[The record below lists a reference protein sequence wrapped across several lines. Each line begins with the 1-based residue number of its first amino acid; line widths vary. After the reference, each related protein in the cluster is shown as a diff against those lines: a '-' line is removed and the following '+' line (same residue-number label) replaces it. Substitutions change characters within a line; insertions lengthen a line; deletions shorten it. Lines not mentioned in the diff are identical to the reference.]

1 MFQHLA
7 CNQAESFNE
16 RHIHVANQIMTADRT
31 LLDPKRL
38 EEMAVLRMNDAWI
51 QETAEQLKE
60 LLPLLSLADNTL
72 HVE

>member
-7 CNQAESFNE
+7 CNQSESFNE
-16 RHIHVANQIMTADRT
+16 RHIHVANQIMTVDRT

>member
-1 MFQHLA
+1 
-7 CNQAESFNE
+7 
-16 RHIHVANQIMTADRT
+16 MTVDRT